1 VTKQRLGQTLLFL
14 VIEPELDG
22 VVAISLL
29 GFALQNAVGAGE
41 DDRDGRD
48 EAFGVIDASLA
59 EFFSEESYWHGKRT
73 E

>member
-1 VTKQRLGQTLLFL
+1 MLFL

-22 VVAISLL
+22 IVAVSLL
-29 GFALQNAVGAGE
+29 GFALQNAVGTGQ
-41 DDRDGRD
+41 DNRDRRD
-48 EAFGVIDASLA
+48 EALGIIDASLA